1 MYNYYFELTPSKP
14 NSTIDFTSNNIYKTL
29 ITSTENVNNGLAF
42 KRDGKSITI
51 TNIEKKKIYMT
62 LSCKTALI
70 HAARSLSAI
79 TRYLTTHY
87 PNTYENEIYNK
98 TLFSM
103 KLLSQ
108 ESSFGSEISDIS
120 DADLLKGMVDLLY
133 TYTTST
139 KKEADLRMET
149 IKNMKKLIRPFLGS

>member
-14 NSTIDFTSNNIYKTL
+14 NSTIDFTSNNICKTL
-29 ITSTENVNNGLAF
+29 IASTENVNNGLAF
-42 KRDGKSITI
+42 KRDGKSIMI
-51 TNIEKKKIYMT
+51 TNIEQKKICIT

-87 PNTYENEIYNK
+87 PDTYQNEIYNK

-108 ESSFGSEISDIS
+108 ESSFGSEMSDIS

-139 KKEADLRMET
+139 KKEADLRKET
-149 IKNMKKLIRPFLGS
+149 IENMKRLIRPFLNN

>member
-14 NSTIDFTSNNIYKTL
+14 YSTIDFTSNNIYETL
-29 ITSTENVNNGLAF
+29 ITSAENVNNGLAF
-42 KRDGKSITI
+42 KRGGKSILI
-51 TNIEKKKIYMT
+51 TDIQEKKIYIT
-62 LSCKTALI
+62 LSCQTALI
-70 HAARSLSAI
+70 HAARSLSAF
-79 TRYLTTHY
+79 TRSLTTHY
-87 PNTYENEIYNK
+87 PSIYENEIYNK

-108 ESSFGSEISDIS
+108 ESCFGPEMSDIS

-133 TYTTST
+133 TYTTTT

-149 IKNMKKLIRPFLGS
+149 IKNMKKLIRPFLNK